1 MDNIWLMLLLQVILI
16 ALNAVFACAEIA
28 VISANETTLENL
40 AEQGD
45 KRAKKLRRLTAQ
57 PARFL
62 ATIQVAITLAGFLG
76 SALAAD
82 NFAEPLT
89 AWIVDDLGFTLLS
102 RSTVNTISVIIITL
116 ILSYFTLIFGELVPK
131 RLAQRKAEAI
141 SLRIAPLVSAIS
153 VIFGPIVWLLTV
165 STNGILRL
173 MRIDPN
179 AENESVSEEDIRMM
193 ADAGSK
199 KGVIEEEENE
209 LIQNVF
215 EFNDLTAGEI
225 ATHRTDMTVLWL
237 EDSDEEWENTI
248 LESKYTRYP
257 VCNETVDNVVGVLNS
272 KFYFRLQDHDRE
284 TVMREAVRPAYLVP
298 ESVKADVLFRNMK
311 ANHTSFAVVLDEYG
325 GTEGIIT
332 RNDLIERLVGDFE
345 EETDLIAETDAP
357 SIERLE
363 DGVWKVRG
371 DATIDDLQ
379 KELGMEL
386 PEGDYDTF
394 NGLVFSRLDAI
405 PADGSTFDTEIDN
418 LCIRVTEILNHQVES
433 AIVYLKKPEAPA
445 AEELPSGKTLERP
458 AS

>member
-257 VCNETVDNVVGVLNS
+257 VCNETVDNVVGVHIS

-379 KELGMEL
+379 KELGVEL

>member
-1 MDNIWLMLLLQVILI
+1 MNIWLMLLLQVILI

-28 VISANETTLENL
+28 VISANETTLECL

-62 ATIQVAITLAGFLG
+62 ATIQVAITLSGFLG

-82 NFAEPLT
+82 NFSDPLVN
-89 AWIVDDLGFTLLS
+89 WIVEDLGFTLLS
-102 RSTVNTISVIIITL
+102 RSTLNTIAVVLITL

-131 RLAQRKAEAI
+131 RLAQRKAE
-141 SLRIAPLVSAIS
+141 SLSLKIAPLVSAIS
-153 VIFGPIVWLLTV
+153 KIFAPIVALLTV

-173 MRIDPN
+173 LRIDPN
-179 AENESVSEEDIRMM
+179 ADSDSVSEEDIRMM

-225 ATHRTDMTVLWL
+225 ATHRTDMTVLFL
-237 EDSDEEWENTI
+237 EDSDEDWENTI

-272 KFYFRLQDHDRE
+272 KFYFRLQDRSRE
-284 TVMREAVRPAYLVP
+284 SVMREAVRPAYLVP

-311 ANHTSFAVVLDEYG
+311 ANHNSFAVVLDEYG

-345 EETDLIAETDAP
+345 EETDLIADAGDP
-357 SIERLE
+357 CIERLE
-363 DGVWKVRG
+363 EGVWKVRG
-371 DATIDDLQ
+371 DATVDDLE
-379 KELGMEL
+379 KEFGVSL

-394 NGLVFSRLDAI
+394 NGLVFSQLDSI
-405 PADGSTFDTEIDN
+405 PVDGSSFETEIDN
-418 LCIRVTEILNHQVES
+418 LCIHVTEIKNHQVES
-433 AIVYLKKPEAPA
+433 AIVYLKKMETSSGEEPERMI
-445 AEELPSGKTLERP
+445 S
-458 AS
+458 

>member
-1 MDNIWLMLLLQVILI
+1 MNIWLMLLLQVILI

-62 ATIQVAITLAGFLG
+62 STIQVAITLSGFLG

-82 NFAEPLT
+82 NFSGPLVS
-89 AWIVDDLGFTLLS
+89 WLVDDLGFTLLS
-102 RSTVNTISVIIITL
+102 RSTVNTISVVLITL

-131 RLAQRKAEAI
+131 RLAQRKAEELA
-141 SLRIAPLVSAIS
+141 LKIAPLVSAIS
-153 VIFGPIVWLLTV
+153 KIFAPIVSFLTV

-173 MRIDPN
+173 LRIDPN
-179 AENESVSEEDIRMM
+179 ADDDSVSEEEIRMM

-225 ATHRTDMTVLWL
+225 ATHRTDMTVLFL
-237 EDSDEEWENTI
+237 EDSDEDWESTI

-272 KFYFRLQDHDRE
+272 KFYFRLQDRSRE
-284 TVMREAVRPAYLVP
+284 AVMREAVRPAYLVP

-345 EETDLIAETDAP
+345 EETDLISEVEAP
-357 SIERLE
+357 CIERLE

-371 DATIDDLQ
+371 DATIDDLE
-379 KELGMEL
+379 KEFGVPL

-394 NGLVFSRLDAI
+394 NGLVFSQLDSI
-405 PADGSTFDTEIDN
+405 PVDGSSFETEIDN
-418 LCIRVTEILNHQVES
+418 LSINVTEIKNHQVES
-433 AIVYLKKPEAPA
+433 AIVYLKKMETPA
-445 AEELPSGKTLERP
+445 GEEP
-458 AS
+458 ARMIS